1 MEENKIKETIEDLE
15 RNIRSIRQ
23 DIDITESI
31 IEIPKLRD
39 RVRVLQNALNIAR
52 EAHETIR
59 GASNPSKDIFILK
72 GNNKLEMAFFIDK
85 LKEETEEV
93 IKAFLNKDDEN
104 FIEEVLDV
112 QQIVVDILA
121 KLEMNEPDIKKAIEM
136 HNAKIKSRGF
146 ELEYPAISFNM
157 ME

>member
-1 MEENKIKETIEDLE
+1 MEEVIRKETIEGLE
-15 RNIRSIRQ
+15 RLIRNYEHEIEH
-23 DIDITESI
+23 TESLI
-31 IEIPKLRD
+31 YTPRFRGEIRTI
-39 RVRVLQNALNIAR
+39 QNALNMIR
-52 EAHETIR
+52 EAQETIR
-59 GASNPSKDIFILK
+59 GVSNPSKDIFILK

-93 IKAFLNKDDEN
+93 IKAFLNKDDDN
-104 FIEEVLDV
+104 FLEEVLDV

-121 KLEMNEPDIKKAIEM
+121 KLEMNEPDTKKAIEM